1 MSGGQVVGAK
11 TRIPRITGLSRERI
25 DHRLSS
31 LWNHRLGLV
40 VAPAGSGKTT
50 LLTQF
55 ALSSGV
61 PVGWWRAEPSDGSEG
76 TAVAHLERALV
87 PVLDGIS
94 GGWESIDDVAEA
106 LDGWSGER
114 ALIAID
120 DLHAIWGTEA
130 EAAVERLVTLLPAGI
145 VVLAATRRSP
155 GFNLSRMIVS
165 GDLLEI
171 GQEDLRFRAWE
182 VERLFRDFYGSPMPP
197 NELAELARRTAGWA
211 AGLQLFHLATRGKP
225 AAERRQVL
233 AQLGVR
239 SRLLREYLARNVLDE
254 LPVHVRDFLMRT
266 CVLGRLD
273 AALCDELTGAT
284 SSASV
289 LEELEQRQIF
299 TAALDGEGSYRY
311 HEVLRSHLEGV
322 LVEQVGENEARERFR
337 AAGQLLERHGFAADA
352 LRAYARAEAWD
363 AVTRLLGGRSEEL
376 VDRPGEWLDALPGA
390 LVEHDPWLLL
400 GTARRFVAD
409 GRPDEAIDAYR
420 RAEAAAGTAQPGDIC
435 RRERQAIASWLVA
448 APMAATDW
456 LTALRV
462 ATARDPLGVAAT
474 ASSTWPGPEGEL
486 VAGVGLLLAGRLDD
500 AERRLD
506 AIAERDD
513 ASTVVSLASSIAA
526 LAAAGLSG
534 EGIAGSLERV
544 SEHADHAGLPWL
556 AAIGRAVALVDP
568 ERPPEAREGGL
579 PKHDPWGTAIV
590 RLLDGI
596 GHLRNPT
603 PGVDSAERITEALDG
618 FRALDAPVL
627 AAWAAGALAASN
639 GTPTAAR
646 AAQQAARR
654 AGVELPMF
662 LAGVAPVE
670 AGRLAGAESA
680 ASPVGRRLTLR
691 CFGIFEVHVDDEPID
706 LGAIKPRVRSL
717 LRLLAM
723 HAGEAVHRET
733 IIESLWPDEGDL
745 RTGLRNLQVAIS
757 SLRQLLEPGVARGEA
772 TVVVREGDSYRLSH
786 RGHDSDLLAFRQ
798 RCSEG
803 RAAKSKGDARAAI
816 DAFSA
821 AVALYRG
828 DLLSDQGAAEW
839 LASERD
845 RCRTEATDSAQSLA
859 DLALEAGDLP
869 LALDACSTGLRIDPY
884 RDGLWRALI
893 RANERAGDVAAARR
907 AESRYA
913 EVLKELGLD

>member
-31 LWNHRLGLV
+31 LWDHRLGLV

-61 PVGWWRAEPSDGSEG
+61 PVGWWRAEPSDGSEE

-87 PVLDGIS
+87 PVLEGVV
-94 GGWESIDDVAEA
+94 GGWGTVDDVAEA
-106 LDGWSGER
+106 LDGWTGDR

-120 DLHAIWGTEA
+120 DLHAVWGTEA
-130 EAAVERLVTLLPAGI
+130 EAALERLVTLLPSGI

-225 AAERRQVL
+225 AAERRRVL
-233 AQLGVR
+233 TQLGVR

-284 SSASV
+284 SSAAV

-322 LVEQVGENEARERFR
+322 LVEQVGESEARERFR
-337 AAGQLLERHGFAADA
+337 GAGHLLERHGFPADA

-390 LVEHDPWLLL
+390 LVDHDPWLLL

-435 RRERQAIASWLVA
+435 RRERQAIASWLVP
-448 APMAATDW
+448 APMAAADW

-462 ATARDPLGVAAT
+462 ATAREPLAVASTAAT
-474 ASSTWPGPEGEL
+474 SWPGPEGEL
-486 VAGVGLLLAGRLDD
+486 VAGLALLLAGKLDE

-506 AIAERDD
+506 AIADRDD
-513 ASTVVSLASSIAA
+513 ASTVVALSSSIAA

-544 SEHADHAGLPWL
+544 SEHADHAGYPWL
-556 AAIGRAVALVDP
+556 AALGRAVALLDP
-568 ERPPEAREGGL
+568 ERPLEAREGGL

-596 GHLRNPT
+596 GQLRNPAD
-603 PGVDSAERITEALDG
+603 GVEAADRITEALDG

-627 AAWAAGALAASN
+627 AAWASGALAASN

-646 AAQQAARR
+646 VAQQSARR
-654 AGVELPMF
+654 AGVDLPPF
-662 LAGVAPVE
+662 LAGQVAVDAAVPAIAGGE
-670 AGRLAGAESA
+670 AA
-680 ASPVGRRLTLR
+680 AARRLTVR
-691 CFGIFEVHVDDEPID
+691 CFGIFEVYVDDVPVD

-757 SLRQLLEPGVARGEA
+757 SLRQLLEPGVGRGEA
-772 TVVVREGDSYRLSH
+772 ALVVRDGDSYRLAQ
-786 RGHDSDLLAFRQ
+786 RGHDSDLLSFRR
-798 RCSEG
+798 RCAEG
-803 RAAKSKGDARAAI
+803 RAAKAKGDAAAAVE
-816 DAFSA
+816 AFSA
-821 AVALYRG
+821 AVSLYRG

-839 LASERD
+839 VASERD
-845 RCRTEATDSAQSLA
+845 RCRAEAADAAQSLA
-859 DLALEAGDLP
+859 DVALDAGDLAA
-869 LALDACSTGLRIDPY
+869 ALDACSTGLRIDPY

-893 RANERAGDVAAARR
+893 QANERAGDVAAARR
-907 AESRYA
+907 AQARYA
-913 EVLKELGLD
+913 EVLKELGLG